1 MALTLRSSSPRGS
14 ISRSARPGPAA
25 TLALIGPLALLAPAA
40 LTPGCSSGK
49 REAPV
54 TIDGSSTVEPIT
66 KALVVRYAGTG
77 ARTRI
82 AVGVSGTG
90 GGFKKFLLGET
101 DINDASRAI
110 KPSELKTAEEKGIA
124 FIELPIAFD
133 GISVVVHPKNTFVD
147 HLTVAE
153 LRAIWS
159 PESRITTWQGVRPSW
174 PDKPLK
180 LYGPGT
186 DSGTFDTFTEAING
200 KSGACRQ
207 EFTRS
212 EDDNILVRGVSGD
225 ADALGFF
232 GFAYYVE
239 NQDKLRAVPIKVGD
253 GPAVAPSFDSIA
265 SGAYTPLSRPLFLYV
280 RADRARNK
288 GVRGFLDFALE
299 NAGAV
304 VKDVGYVPLPE
315 PMMAVVRERLAKGTT
330 GTMFKDGKSSVD
342 LRVAL
347 GMKGS

>member
-1 MALTLRSSSPRGS
+1 MARVVVDAEGGDHGLPVVLDGVCRLSMEDTDIQMLLVGDADAITEALETRRHNPARIQVRHSGGAIPMAEDP
-14 ISRSARPGPAA
+14 RSA
-25 TLALIGPLALLAPAA
+25 L
-40 LTPGCSSGK
+40 
-49 REAPV
+49 
-54 TIDGSSTVEPIT
+54 
-66 KALVVRYAGTG
+66 
-77 ARTRI
+77 
-82 AVGVSGTG
+82 
-90 GGFKKFLLGET
+90 
-101 DINDASRAI
+101 
-110 KPSELKTAEEKGIA
+110 
-124 FIELPIAFD
+124 
-133 GISVVVHPKNTFVD
+133 
-147 HLTVAE
+147 
-153 LRAIWS
+153 
-159 PESRITTWQGVRPSW
+159 ESR
-174 PDKPLK
+174 PDC
-180 LYGPGT
+180 
-186 DSGTFDTFTEAING
+186 S
-200 KSGACRQ
+200 
-207 EFTRS
+207 
-212 EDDNILVRGVSGD
+212 ILVAMKCLAAGD